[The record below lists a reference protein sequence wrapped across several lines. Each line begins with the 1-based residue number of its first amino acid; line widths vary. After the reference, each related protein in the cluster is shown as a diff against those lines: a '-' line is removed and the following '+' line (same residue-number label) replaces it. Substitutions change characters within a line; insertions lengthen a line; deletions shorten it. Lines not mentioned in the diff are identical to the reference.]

1 MCFYET
7 SRLHEHAA
15 AAAARVVYAAGERLE
30 HFDEKIHHAARRV
43 ELAAILTLLCPSKH
57 AKEVFV
63 DAAENVVSPMIAV
76 RTETD
81 GADEVNELAE
91 HLVLEVLATVIAR
104 QDTHQRGVLT
114 FDESHCLVNGLTDP
128 WQLGLGLQLLP
139 AGAIRNPEDVLT
151 RVFVPIF
158 QE

>member
-15 AAAARVVYAAGERLE
+15 AAAARVVHAAGERLE

-43 ELAAILTLLCPSKH
+43 ELATILTFLRAGEH
-57 AKEVFV
+57 AEEILV
-63 DAAENVVSPMIAV
+63 DAAENVVSPMITV

-91 HLVLEVLATVIAR
+91 HLVLEVLTAVVAR
-104 QDTHQRGVLT
+104 QDARQCRVLT
-114 FDESHCLVNGLTDP
+114 FDESHRLVNGLANSR
-128 WQLGLGLQLLP
+128 QLGLGLQLLP

-151 RVFVPIF
+151 RIFIPVF

>member
-1 MCFYET
+1 MPPLPQQGHTRGRRKVGAFRREDSPRC
-7 SRLHEHAA
+7 AA
-15 AAAARVVYAAGERLE
+15 CRT
-30 HFDEKIHHAARRV
+30 RRHPY
-43 ELAAILTLLCPSKH
+43 PSLPRKH

-81 GADEVNELAE
+81 GADEVNELTE
-91 HLVLEVLATVIAR
+91 HLILEVLTTVVAG
-104 QDTHQRGVLT
+104 QDACQCGVFA
-114 FDESHCLVNGLTDP
+114 FDESHCLVNGLTDS

-139 AGAIRNPEDVLT
+139 AGTIRNPEDVLT